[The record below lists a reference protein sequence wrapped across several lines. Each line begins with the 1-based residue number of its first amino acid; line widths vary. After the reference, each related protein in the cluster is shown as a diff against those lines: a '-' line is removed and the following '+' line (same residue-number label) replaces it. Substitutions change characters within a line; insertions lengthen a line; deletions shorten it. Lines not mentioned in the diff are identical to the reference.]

1 MTTKPKNPT
10 PPADPRAGALRKTL
24 VTTPAPEP
32 EPTQP
37 APAKD
42 LDTAATEGKE

>member
-1 MTTKPKNPT
+1 MTKPKTP
-10 PPADPRAGALRKTL
+10 PPADPRAGALRQTL
-24 VTTPAPEP
+24 ITTPAPAP

-42 LDTAATEGKE
+42 PDTAATEGKE